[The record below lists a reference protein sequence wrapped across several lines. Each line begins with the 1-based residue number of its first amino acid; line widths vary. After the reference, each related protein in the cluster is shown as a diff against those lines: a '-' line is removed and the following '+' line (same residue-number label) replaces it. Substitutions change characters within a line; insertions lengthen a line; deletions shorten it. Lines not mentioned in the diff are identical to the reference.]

1 MRTEN
6 IIKGKRPE
14 MFETPGVDYLIHMVM
29 VLTQELNVANDQV
42 DTLKRVLLEKEVLS
56 ADELEQFS
64 PDQNVLEQ
72 REIRRQTMLDTLF
85 SVIYQEAA
93 EIERKDSKQK
103 FHQTIKDIASE

>member
-14 MFETPGVDYLIHMVM
+14 MFDSPGVDYLIHMVM
-29 VLTQELNVANDQV
+29 VLTQELSVANDQM
-42 DTLKRVLLEKEVLS
+42 DTLKRLLIEKEVLN
-56 ADELEQFS
+56 ADELERYS
-64 PDQNVLEQ
+64 PDQTTLEE
-72 REIRRQTMLDTLF
+72 RETRRQSMLDTLF

>member
-14 MFETPGVDYLIHMVM
+14 MFETPGADYLIHMVM

-64 PDQNVLEQ
+64 PDQN
-72 REIRRQTMLDTLF
+72 IRRQTMLDTLF